1 MRRRPVADRLA
12 EKLVPDGSCTIRP
25 IRTQSRLARPQNL
38 RQADRGSEVVLRH
51 ALQRAP
57 GIDDDSDEL
66 VERLCWL
73 PLLRHG
79 QSV

>member
-38 RQADRGSEVVLRH
+38 SNQGWILRTWTTSTG
-51 ALQRAP
+51 A
-57 GIDDDSDEL
+57 
-66 VERLCWL
+66 
-73 PLLRHG
+73 RHE
-79 QSV
+79 